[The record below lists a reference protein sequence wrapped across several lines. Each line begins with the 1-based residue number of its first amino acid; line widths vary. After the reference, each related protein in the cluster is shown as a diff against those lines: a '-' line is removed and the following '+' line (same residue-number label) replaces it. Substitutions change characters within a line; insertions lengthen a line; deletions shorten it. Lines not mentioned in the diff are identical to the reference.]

1 MGRKKKPPAAPRGCV
16 WRVVAAVTVTLA
28 CVAGAVIT
36 LGRLGDEALS
46 RVGARDRYRTPFAD
60 LACDTPP
67 GLDRPTFLAEVRYV
81 GGIPESVNAVDAAER
96 ERVGAAF
103 AKHPWVES
111 VEGVSAEPGG
121 AVRVSLRFRTP
132 VLAVTTIDGVPRLI
146 DRYGVLL
153 PISPTPP
160 GVAELVGRVPAPR
173 SAAGE
178 VWDNADVR
186 RAMDLTTTYHPTRL
200 EPTAGGW
207 RLTLAD
213 GRHLVVAR

>member
-1 MGRKKKPPAAPRGCV
+1 MGRKKKPPAPPSGRV
-16 WRVVAAVTVTLA
+16 WRVVAAVVVTLA
-28 CVAGAVIT
+28 CVAGAVVV

-46 RVGARDRYRTPFAD
+46 RVGGRDRYRTSFAD
-60 LACDTPP
+60 ISCDTPP

-81 GGIPESVNAVDAAER
+81 GGLPESVNAVDPTER
-96 ERVGAAF
+96 ERVAGAF
-103 AKHPWVES
+103 TKHPWVEA

-121 AVRVSLRFRTP
+121 VVRVSLRFRTP
-132 VLAVTTIDGVPRLI
+132 ILAVTTTDGVPRLI
-146 DRYGVLL
+146 DRNGVLL
-153 PISPTPP
+153 PVAPTPP
-160 GVAELVGRVPAPR
+160 GVTELVGRVTGPR

-186 RAMDLTTTYHPTRL
+186 RAIDLTTTYHPTRL